1 MSAGTIVHRK
11 SDLKNRGM
19 ARLDLAEIKALEK
32 RETHLSILA
41 AVFVMVQAAG
51 VVLLM
56 YPMVFLHP
64 DEGNKWTMRSA
75 FVGFIV
81 LTLLFVMYLFD
92 RQRTV
97 GKLKQHLMEEMERN
111 TELRNQASADL
122 LHGLADLN
130 HFHDQLAME
139 FRRAMNME
147 KPLSLIVVKVNVAP
161 NLGGEKEIT
170 SALGEAVKAMAK
182 SLRPTDVIY
191 SLAPDLFGVMM
202 TDTTSAN
209 AKLIELRL
217 EQTLRS
223 VGSPNRFGFEITTC
237 NYPDQV
243 QSAHELEDIVSSLM
257 PEKTVWE
264 EVGTSR

>member
-1 MSAGTIVHRK
+1 
-11 SDLKNRGM
+11 GM
-19 ARLDLAEIKALEK
+19 ARLDLAEIKSLEK
-32 RETHLSILA
+32 REAHLSILA
-41 AVFVMVQAAG
+41 AVFVMVAAG
-51 VVLLM
+51 GAAVVV
-56 YPMVFLHP
+56 YPMVVFYAG
-64 DEGNKWTMRSA
+64 EGNKWTMRSA

-130 HFHDQLAME
+130 HFHDQLTME

-161 NLGGEKEIT
+161 NLSGEKEIT
-170 SALGEAVKAMAK
+170 AALGEAVKAMAK
-182 SLRPTDVIY
+182 SLRPTDAIY

-202 TDTTSAN
+202 TETTSSN

-223 VGSPNRFGFEITTC
+223 VGSPNRFGFEITSC

-257 PEKTVWE
+257 PEKTVRE
-264 EVGTSR
+264 EV